1 MKVQEVYPCVCSID
15 DYEEGQIKSSDYGMP
30 LLSVCNSAK
39 QWKQYWSIWCPKCG
53 RGSKL
58 EQFDSQYLALKSW
71 NKMQANLYLAKE
83 RGLFDD

>member
-15 DYEEGQIKSSDYGMP
+15 DYEEGQIKRSDYGMP

-58 EQFDSQYLALKSW
+58 EQFNSQYLALKSW
-71 NKMQANLYLAKE
+71 NMMQANLYLAKE